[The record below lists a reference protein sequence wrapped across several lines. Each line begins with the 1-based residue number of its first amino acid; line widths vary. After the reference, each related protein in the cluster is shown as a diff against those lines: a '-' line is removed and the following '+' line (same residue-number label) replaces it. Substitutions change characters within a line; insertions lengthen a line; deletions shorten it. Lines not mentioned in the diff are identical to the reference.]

1 MYCSVTYIMFI
12 VIITTQTMSQSKVTC
27 SACVYNIKLI
37 SFNDQMCDWNCLMQ
51 RLNPS
56 QTQLVAILY

>member
-1 MYCSVTYIMFI
+1 MFI

-37 SFNDQMCDWNCLMQ
+37 SFNDEMCDWNSLMQ
-51 RLNPS
+51 RSNPS